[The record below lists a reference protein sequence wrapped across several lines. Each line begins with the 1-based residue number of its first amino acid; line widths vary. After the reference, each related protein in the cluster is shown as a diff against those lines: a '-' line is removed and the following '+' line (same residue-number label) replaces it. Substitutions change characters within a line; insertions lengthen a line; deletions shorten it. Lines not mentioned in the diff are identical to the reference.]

1 MSGTYPLPPTAATA
15 PEFSSVDFKIN
26 TPVQTTETVNGR
38 KRRSGF
44 GVSYYTFIGKYASLT
59 PSQAA
64 QVTSFVAKQYGQVE
78 SFQVVLPK
86 ISYNKAADYAQAV
99 GNAKVKTA
107 ASKGAFSVVLKGL
120 GNNKA
125 IFKAGDFFKFA
136 NHSKVY
142 MVTDDVT
149 SHPST
154 GEATLFF
161 SAKLV
166 ANVVVDEVLTIN
178 AVPFTVI
185 LDQDVDEFTVGVGGM
200 TNIEV
205 SFREVW

>member
-1 MSGTYPLPPTAATA
+1 MSGTYPSS
-15 PEFSSVDFKIN
+15 PEFTSVDFKIN

-44 GVSYYTFIGKYASLT
+44 GVSFYTFSGKYASLT
-59 PSQAA
+59 PSQVQPLTA
-64 QVTSFVAKQYGQVE
+64 FIAKQYGQVE

-107 ASKGAFSVVLKGL
+107 ASKGALSVALKGL
-120 GNNKA
+120 GANKA
-125 IFKAGDFFKFA
+125 VFKAGDFFKF
-136 NHSKVY
+136 NGHSKVY

-149 SHPST
+149 SNGS

-166 ANVVVDEVLTIN
+166 VNVVVDEVLTIN

-185 LDQDVDEFTVGVGGM
+185 LDQDVDEFTVANGGM

>member
-1 MSGTYPLPPTAATA
+1 MSGTYPAT
-15 PEFSSVDFKIN
+15 PEFTSVDFKIN

-44 GVSYYTFIGKYASLT
+44 GVSYYSFAGKYASLT
-59 PSQAA
+59 PA
-64 QVTSFVAKQYGQVE
+64 QVQPLTAFIAKQYGQVE
-78 SFQVVLPK
+78 SFQVVLPR

-107 ASKGAFSVVLKGL
+107 ASKGAASVALKGL
-120 GNNKA
+120 GANKA
-125 IFKAGDFFKFA
+125 VFKAGDFFKFA
-136 NHSKVY
+136 NHTKVY
-142 MVTDDVT
+142 MVTDDIT
-149 SHPST
+149 SNGS

-166 ANVVVDEVLTIN
+166 VNVVVDEVLTIN

-185 LDQDVDEFTVGVGGM
+185 LDQDVDEFTVANGGM

>member
-1 MSGTYPLPPTAATA
+1 MSGTYPAT
-15 PEFSSVDFKIN
+15 PEFTSVDFKIN
-26 TPVQTTETVNGR
+26 TPTQVTETVNGR

-44 GVSYYTFIGKYASLT
+44 GVSYYTFTGKYASLT

-64 QVTSFVAKQYGQVE
+64 TVTSFIAKQYGQLE
-78 SFQVVLPK
+78 SFQIVLPR
-86 ISYNKAADYAQAV
+86 ISQNKAADYAQAV

-107 ASKGAFSVVLKGL
+107 ATKGAFSVALKGL
-120 GNNKA
+120 GANKA
-125 IFKAGDFFKFA
+125 VFKAGDYFKFA
-136 NHSKVY
+136 GHSKVY
-142 MVTDDVT
+142 MVTDDIT
-149 SHPST
+149 SDGA

-166 ANVVVDEVLTIN
+166 VNVVVDELLTIN

-185 LDQDVDEFTVGVGGM
+185 LDQDVDEFTVANGGM

-205 SFREVW
+205 SFREVF

>member
-1 MSGTYPLPPTAATA
+1 
-15 PEFSSVDFKIN
+15 
-26 TPVQTTETVNGR
+26 
-38 KRRSGF
+38 
-44 GVSYYTFIGKYASLT
+44 
-59 PSQAA
+59 
-64 QVTSFVAKQYGQVE
+64 VTSFIAKQFGQIE
-78 SFQVVLPK
+78 SFQIVLPR
-86 ISYNKAADYAQAV
+86 ISANKAADYAQAV

-107 ASKGAFSVVLKGL
+107 ASKGAFSVALKGL
-120 GNNKA
+120 GANKA
-125 IFKAGDFFKFA
+125 VFKAGDYFKF
-136 NHSKVY
+136 NGHSKVY
-142 MVTDDVT
+142 MVTDDIT
-149 SHPST
+149 SNGS

-185 LDQDVDEFTVGVGGM
+185 LDQDVDEFTVANGGM

>member
-1 MSGTYPLPPTAATA
+1 MSGTYPSS
-15 PEFSSVDFKIN
+15 PEFTSVDFKIT

-38 KRRSGF
+38 KRRAGF
-44 GVSYYTFIGKYASLT
+44 GVSFYTFSGKYASLT
-59 PSQAA
+59 PGQAA
-64 QVTSFVAKQYGQVE
+64 QVTSFIAKQYGQLE
-78 SFQVVLPK
+78 SFQIVLPK
-86 ISYNKAADYAQAV
+86 ISNNKAADYAQAV

-107 ASKGAFSVVLKGL
+107 ASKGAFSVALKGL
-120 GNNKA
+120 GVNKA
-125 IFKAGDFFKFA
+125 VFKAGDFFKF
-136 NHSKVY
+136 NGHSKVY

-149 SHPST
+149 SNGS
-154 GEATLFF
+154 GEATLYF

-166 ANVVVDEVLTIN
+166 VNVVVDEVLTIN

-185 LDQDVDEFTVGVGGM
+185 LDQDVDEFTVANGGM

>member
-1 MSGTYPLPPTAATA
+1 MSGTYPSS
-15 PEFSSVDFKIN
+15 PEFTSVDFRVN
-26 TPVQTTETVNGR
+26 TPTQTTETVNGR
-38 KRRSGF
+38 KRRAGF
-44 GVSYYTFIGKYASLT
+44 GTSFYTFDGKYSMLT
-59 PSQAA
+59 PSQVAPIQA
-64 QVTSFVAKQYGQVE
+64 FIAKQYGQLE
-78 SFQVVLPK
+78 SFQIVLPK

-107 ASKGAFSVVLKGL
+107 ASKGAFSVALKGL

-125 IFKAGDFFKFA
+125 IFKAGDYFKFA

-149 SHPST
+149 SNGS
-154 GEATLFF
+154 GEATLYF
-161 SAKLV
+161 SGKLV

-185 LDQDVDEFTVGVGGM
+185 LDQEADEWSIGVGGM
-200 TNIEV
+200 TSIEV

>member
-1 MSGTYPLPPTAATA
+1 MSGTYPSS
-15 PEFSSVDFKIN
+15 PEFTSVDFKIN
-26 TPVQTTETVNGR
+26 TPTQTTETVNGR

-44 GVSYYTFIGKYASLT
+44 GVSFYTFSGKYASLT
-59 PSQAA
+59 PSQASA
-64 QVTSFVAKQYGQVE
+64 VTSFIAKQYGQAE
-78 SFQVVLPK
+78 SFQIVLPK
-86 ISYNKAADYAQAV
+86 ISDNKAADYAQAV

-107 ASKGAFSVVLKGL
+107 ASKGAFSVALKGL
-120 GNNKA
+120 GANKA
-125 IFKAGDFFKFA
+125 VFKAGDFFKFTG
-136 NHSKVY
+136 HSKVY

-149 SHPST
+149 SNGS
-154 GEATLFF
+154 GEATLYF

-166 ANVVVDEVLTIN
+166 VNVVVDEVLTIN

-185 LDQDVDEFTVGVGGM
+185 LDQDADEFTVANGGM

>member
-1 MSGTYPLPPTAATA
+1 MSGTYPAS
-15 PEFSSVDFKIN
+15 PEFTSVDFKIT

-44 GVSYYTFIGKYASLT
+44 GVSYYTFTGKYSSLT

-64 QVTSFVAKQYGQVE
+64 TVTSFIAKQYGQVE
-78 SFQVVLPK
+78 SFQIVLPK
-86 ISYNKAADYAQAV
+86 ICDNKAADFAQAV

-107 ASKGAFSVVLKGL
+107 ATKGAFSVALKGL
-120 GNNKA
+120 GVSKA
-125 IFKAGDFFKFA
+125 VFKAGDFFKFA

-149 SHPST
+149 SNSS

-166 ANVVVDEVLTIN
+166 VNVVVDEVLTIN

-185 LDQDVDEFTVGVGGM
+185 LDQDVDEFTVANGGM